1 MTNFNRISNQFS
13 PFHSENRYSDGAL
26 STNEQLAYDNTLE
39 QIWKLPSA
47 SRKDSSV
54 QSSGADF
61 LKRLG
66 KQLVAFLTGEQH
78 IRIWT
83 TYSKAGVVW
92 HVYDPVS
99 DRHTSHTSESD
110 LRVWLETRHLD

>member
-1 MTNFNRISNQFS
+1 MTNFNRISNRFS
-13 PFHSENRYSDGAL
+13 PFYSADSLQKSEQSSNAAHSK
-26 STNEQLAYDNTLE
+26 LE
-39 QIWKLPSA
+39 QIWNLPSTNRA
-47 SRKDSSV
+47 GNDTAI
-54 QSSGADF
+54 QLSGTDL

-78 IRIWT
+78 MRIWT

-99 DRHTSHTSESD
+99 DRHASHASESD
-110 LRVWLETRHLD
+110 LRTWLETRHLD